1 MKRLPYRSYQHITL
15 VAIAFVALF
24 TLVLG
29 GLALSREGQSPSLIE
44 WVRTAPLESVTIV
57 DGDTGWILIKGQLPE
72 EARGYADIG
81 SLVWELERRTGE
93 DLSDIAPPEAV
104 LLPIPY
110 EEWVASQQ

>member
-1 MKRLPYRSYQHITL
+1 MNRLPYRSQQHVTL
-15 VAIAFVALF
+15 LVIAFAALF
-24 TLVLG
+24 MLVLG

-44 WVRTAPLESVTIV
+44 WARTAPLQSVTVV

-72 EARGYADIG
+72 EARYADIG